1 MGFLYLIR
9 GVFTHAGCYAAQ
21 VRNYA
26 GLCKCATS
34 LPPSSIS
41 VKRYCQGTADRKNVS
56 GQFVCYHLPHRTIV
70 KIQGQETST
79 FLQGLVTNDMGL
91 LVEDPEHSVVYSHML
106 SVQGRTLYDIMLYRY
121 DVCISFVM
129 CVVFFPFLLR
139 LCVGNHEGV
148 DTYLFYR
155 EVQLQHYRAYFFHKL
170 EDASAPPNCT
180 VF

>member
-1 MGFLYLIR
+1 MGFLYFIR
-9 GVFTHAGCYAAQ
+9 GAFTHAGCYAAQ

-34 LPPSSIS
+34 LSPSGIS

-79 FLQGLVTNDMGL
+79 FLQGVITNDMGL
-91 LVEDPEHSVVYSHML
+91 LVEDPEHSAMYSHML

-121 DVCISFVM
+121 DACISFVR
-129 CVVFFPFLLR
+129 CFFFFVCASVTTRAWTLIS
-139 LCVGNHEGV
+139 
-148 DTYLFYR
+148 FYR
-155 EVQLQHYRAYFFHKL
+155 EMQLQPYRAYFFHKL
-170 EDASAPPNCT
+170 EDA
-180 VF
+180 